1 MSTPPRSVICPITV
15 SVPSTVAM
23 SAAMNSSAARWS
35 GACRPVAVTC
45 APALV
50 RRAAMA
56 APMPRV
62 PPLTSARF
70 PVRPSVSMGDA
81 AFTVR

>member
-1 MSTPPRSVICPITV
+1 MSAPPRSIIWAITV

-23 SAAMNSSAARWS
+23 SAAMKSSAARWS
-35 GACRPVAVTC
+35 GTCRPVAVTC
-45 APALV
+45 APPPC

-56 APMPRV
+56 APIPWV

-70 PVRPSVSMGDA
+70 PVRPSGWIA
-81 AFTVR
+81 AAPLTVR